1 MPQSIHV
8 LHNHVT
14 TKFRKR
20 STVWVLSISS
30 VLIGLTVIVTTTTV
44 AVHPWSRTITGKA
57 TERTTATYVAP
68 TSTQNRERTVTLLP
82 LQLREGGLV
91 PRNITA
97 TAGDYELLITNIS
110 SEDVGTL
117 RLERETGEHVDT
129 IALRKGRNVRKLV
142 RLTPGNYLLLLN
154 KRRDWFTRITI
165 TER

>member
-1 MPQSIHV
+1 MSRYIHLPHNRLSIRILKH
-8 LHNHVT
+8 
-14 TKFRKR
+14 
-20 STVWVLSISS
+20 STVIVLISS
-30 VLIGLTVIVTTTTV
+30 VLVGLTIIVTTATV
-44 AVHPWSRTITGKA
+44 AVRPWSRTSTPKA
-57 TERTTATYVAP
+57 TGRTTESVAS

-91 PRNITA
+91 PRNTTG

>member
-1 MPQSIHV
+1 MSRYIHLPHNRLSITILKH
-8 LHNHVT
+8 
-14 TKFRKR
+14 
-20 STVWVLSISS
+20 STVIVLISS
-30 VLIGLTVIVTTTTV
+30 VLVGLTIIVTTATV
-44 AVHPWSRTITGKA
+44 AVRPWSRTSTPKA
-57 TERTTATYVAP
+57 TGRTTESVAS

-91 PRNITA
+91 PRNTTG